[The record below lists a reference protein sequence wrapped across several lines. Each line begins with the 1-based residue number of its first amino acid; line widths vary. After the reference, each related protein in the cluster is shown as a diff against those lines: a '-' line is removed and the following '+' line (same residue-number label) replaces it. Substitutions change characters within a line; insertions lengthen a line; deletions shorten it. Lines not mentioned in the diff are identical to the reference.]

1 MYIVQAKSVNKQTT
15 VDQKK
20 MDNYSFISMGK
31 DIGRN
36 LAKCAYLTFLSGEHK
51 QASSKTLKKI
61 KALR

>member
-15 VDQKK
+15 VEK
-20 MDNYSFISMGK
+20 MDNYIFISMGK